1 MTISLSRMNEARHR
15 AAGAHH
21 PQLGFLVS
29 GGSGGSDLKSTT
41 EISTDGRTFSAYT
54 PLPIR
59 LYRHCLVA
67 LDRDDGEFFLAGGYT
82 GPWTPAY
89 PSSRRAFI
97 HRRSQ
102 WDEVGP
108 MPTARGGKKSN
119 LKMQI
124 RYAINLIVLHAI
136 YVPENLVKVR

>member
-1 MTISLSRMNEARHR
+1 MRRQEIELYARSHLKQPDIFLSRMNEARAF

-29 GGSGGSDLKSTT
+29 GGFDGNQLKSTS

-54 PLPIR
+54 PLPSK

-82 GPWTPAY
+82 GA
-89 PSSRRAFI
+89 SSRSAFI
-97 HRRSQ
+97 HRGRGKWEPVASI
-102 WDEVGP
+102 
-108 MPTARGGKKSN
+108 PTARGGKRSN
-119 LKMQI
+119 QKMH
-124 RYAINLIVLHAI
+124 Y
-136 YVPENLVKVR
+136 